1 MYLVYIWFTCLAEII
16 HLLNGTII
24 KGYVW
29 LEWAASDLI
38 EKKNMK
44 GTGNCRYKT
53 SKLKVFT

>member
-29 LEWAASDLI
+29 LQWAASDLI
-38 EKKNMK
+38 EKKIWK
-44 GTGNCRYKT
+44 EQETADI
-53 SKLKVFT
+53 KLQN